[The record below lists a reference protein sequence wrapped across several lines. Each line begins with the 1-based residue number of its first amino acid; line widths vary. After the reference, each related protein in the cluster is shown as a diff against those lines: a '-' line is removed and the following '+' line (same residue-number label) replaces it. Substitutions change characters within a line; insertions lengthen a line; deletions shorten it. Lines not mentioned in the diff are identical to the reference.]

1 MAKKTNDLKI
11 TDEELKLI
19 QEKVQEINNLQ
30 MQVGGLE
37 IQKQMGVAQVNQA
50 QVQLGELQKTLEEK
64 YGKVSVNLTD
74 GTIKEIEEDEPN
86 KPSDR
91 SVISFLL
98 SLSLICYLFKSSG
111 LITIDL
117 PLIERNSLNLSVVFI
132 LFLID
137 FFLFV

>member
-1 MAKKTNDLKI
+1 MTKKTDDLKI

-37 IQKQMGVAQVNQA
+37 IQKQMGVMQVNQA
-50 QVQLGELQKTLEEK
+50 QGQLGELQKTLEEK

-86 KPSDR
+86 KED
-91 SVISFLL
+91 
-98 SLSLICYLFKSSG
+98 
-111 LITIDL
+111 
-117 PLIERNSLNLSVVFI
+117 
-132 LFLID
+132 
-137 FFLFV
+137 

>member
-1 MAKKTNDLKI
+1 MTKKTDDLKI

-74 GTIKEIEEDEPN
+74 GTIKEIEEDEAN
-86 KPSDR
+86 KKD
-91 SVISFLL
+91 
-98 SLSLICYLFKSSG
+98 
-111 LITIDL
+111 
-117 PLIERNSLNLSVVFI
+117 
-132 LFLID
+132 
-137 FFLFV
+137 

>member
-86 KPSDR
+86 KED
-91 SVISFLL
+91 
-98 SLSLICYLFKSSG
+98 
-111 LITIDL
+111 
-117 PLIERNSLNLSVVFI
+117 
-132 LFLID
+132 
-137 FFLFV
+137 

>member
-1 MAKKTNDLKI
+1 MTKKTDDLKI

-74 GTIKEIEEDEPN
+74 GTIKEIEEDETN
-86 KPSDR
+86 KED
-91 SVISFLL
+91 
-98 SLSLICYLFKSSG
+98 
-111 LITIDL
+111 
-117 PLIERNSLNLSVVFI
+117 
-132 LFLID
+132 
-137 FFLFV
+137 

>member
-1 MAKKTNDLKI
+1 MTKKTDDLKI

-74 GTIKEIEEDEPN
+74 GTIKEIEEDEAN
-86 KPSDR
+86 KED
-91 SVISFLL
+91 
-98 SLSLICYLFKSSG
+98 
-111 LITIDL
+111 
-117 PLIERNSLNLSVVFI
+117 
-132 LFLID
+132 
-137 FFLFV
+137 